1 MARKRCARL
10 ALAAALAAVVG
21 TSFALLGCGPGEV
34 SQPQAEE
41 PGATQGASDETS
53 QAISATTGGYTLA
66 IDGFAIDEN
75 GCGFATFTLSN
86 PDGLNGYV
94 GETGEFVSEGTPAL
108 DAIQMRAGEDAKPN
122 AYYAMDATSP
132 AATEAKGRVCF
143 DTRGEGGVPCDL
155 AWVMISHEGE
165 GDSLKTS
172 ETSTEGTGSSYDAT
186 PTHSFSSADGATAS
200 LSPLGIVL
208 DTGVNTNEGQFI
220 DKSVTLQREDGVEIV
235 VYGSDGAISATQ
247 GMRSDGSSS
256 YAFLENTSIDDVVSV
271 TLEGTQFGI
280 DSEQDVTY
288 VLTAGE

>member
-132 AATEAKGRVCF
+132 AATEAFRQGLYHVQGLASQTAAPSRRV
-143 DTRGEGGVPCDL
+143 DDQVVITWSPGVRP
-155 AWVMISHEGE
+155 AVTATWSSVYRPMV
-165 GDSLKTS
+165 TS
-172 ETSTEGTGSSYDAT
+172 AR
-186 PTHSFSSADGATAS
+186 TAVPS
-200 LSPLGIVL
+200 WSRY
-208 DTGVNTNEGQFI
+208 T
-220 DKSVTLQREDGVEIV
+220 
-235 VYGSDGAISATQ
+235 
-247 GMRSDGSSS
+247 
-256 YAFLENTSIDDVVSV
+256 
-271 TLEGTQFGI
+271 
-280 DSEQDVTY
+280 
-288 VLTAGE
+288 

>member
-1 MARKRCARL
+1 MARKRCTRL
-10 ALAAALAAVVG
+10 VLAAALAAVVG
-21 TSFALLGCGPGEV
+21 TSSALLGCGPGEV
-34 SQPQAEE
+34 SQPQTEE

-53 QAISATTGGYTLA
+53 QAISATAEGYTLA

-122 AYYAMDATSP
+122 AFYAMDNASP
-132 AATEAKGRVCF
+132 AATEARGRVCF

-155 AWVMISHEGE
+155 TWVMISHEGE

-172 ETSTEGTGSSYDAT
+172 EASTEGTGSFYDAT
-186 PTHSFSSADGATAS
+186 PTRSFSSADGATAS

-208 DTGVNTNEGQFI
+208 DTGVNTDEGQFI
-220 DKSVTLQREDGVEIV
+220 DNFVTLQREDGAEIV

-256 YAFLENTSIDDVVSV
+256 YAFQENTSIDDVVSV

-288 VLTAGE
+288 VLTLAE